1 MPQPGTFAASMEEA
15 GISGKARKLPNWDLL
30 SWAGATCTLDHST
43 VAQIILPSARH
54 PLAFGV

>member
-1 MPQPGTFAASMEEA
+1 MEEA